1 MSDAREKVRTTDE
14 TKEQRDIFSTNL
26 TKLVDNSDKSQA
38 EIAKSIG
45 VSPQTFNSWVRANAL
60 PKMGKLQKIAD
71 YFGVNESDLIMR
83 EAITFI
89 DDAKAKRLAREIVG
103 QKELEDLFTAAKG
116 ANADDIKFAADML
129 KKLKNKS

>member
-26 TKLVDNSDKSQA
+26 TKLIDDSEKSQA

-60 PKMGKLQKIAD
+60 PKMGKLHKIAD
-71 YFGVNESDLIMR
+71 YSCVNETDLIMR
-83 EAITFI
+83 EAITFV
-89 DDAKAKRLAREIVG
+89 DDAKVKRLAREIVG
-103 QKELEDLFTAAKG
+103 QKDLEELITAAKG
-116 ANADDIKFAADML
+116 ADADDIKLAIGVL
-129 KKLKNKS
+129 NRLKNKS

>member
-1 MSDAREKVRTTDE
+1 MSDTREKVRTTDE

-26 TKLVDNSDKSQA
+26 TKLVGDSEKSQA

-71 YFGVNESDLIMR
+71 YFGVNETDLIMR
-83 EAITFI
+83 EAITFV

-103 QKELEDLFTAAKG
+103 QKELEDLFTVAKG
-116 ANADDIKFAADML
+116 ADAENIKIVTDL
-129 KKLKNKS
+129 LNKLKNKS

>member
-1 MSDAREKVRTTDE
+1 MSDAREKARTTAE

-26 TKLVDNSDKSQA
+26 TKLVGGSEKSQA

-71 YFGVNESDLIMR
+71 YFGVNETDLIMR
-83 EAITFI
+83 EAITFV

-103 QKELEDLFTAAKG
+103 QKDLEDLFTAAKG
-116 ANADDIKFAADML
+116 ANADDIKLATDML
-129 KKLKNKS
+129 NRMKNRS